1 MELKTE
7 ERTDECV
14 RDFFCRKCRNTLEI
28 LFSHILYAG
37 VNMIGSNPEEGIGTQ
52 RLVRLQL
59 KAEAVNEGSIPS
71 VV

>member
-1 MELKTE
+1 MCPCVPLLEVFLGTLK
-7 ERTDECV
+7 
-14 RDFFCRKCRNTLEI
+14 I

-37 VNMIGSNPEEGIGTQ
+37 VDTVGSNPKEGTGTR

-59 KAEAVNEGSIPS
+59 KAEVVNEGSIPS